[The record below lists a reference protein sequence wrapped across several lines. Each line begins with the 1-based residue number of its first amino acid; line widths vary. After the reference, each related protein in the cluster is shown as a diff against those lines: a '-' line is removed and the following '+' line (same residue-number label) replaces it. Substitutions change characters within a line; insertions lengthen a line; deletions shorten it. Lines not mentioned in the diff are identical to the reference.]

1 MWKHHFKNRFLENK
15 NKNAVHIACPFQKK
29 RKSTFSISWIDVQ
42 RKFSFPI
49 PDDRYAWLFSLRNMC
64 TQSSTIFF
72 LFIILCI
79 HLSQMYV
86 SIFVCSLS
94 NFKRKM
100 CLRIDFVSVFFLH
113 IIVRFLGA
121 GYIKNRRPK
130 HKSWEARK
138 LHYICSKWRWIL
150 NVHVKSLDILKSK
163 RKYR

>member
-42 RKFSFPI
+42 RKLSFPI

-100 CLRIDFVSVFFLH
+100 CLRIDFVSVFFSSHNRSVFGCRLH
-113 IIVRFLGA
+113 QKPTTKAQIMRGA
-121 GYIKNRRPK
+121 KI
-130 HKSWEARK
+130 A
-138 LHYICSKWRWIL
+138 LHMFKMT
-150 NVHVKSLDILKSK
+150 LDT
-163 RKYR
+163 